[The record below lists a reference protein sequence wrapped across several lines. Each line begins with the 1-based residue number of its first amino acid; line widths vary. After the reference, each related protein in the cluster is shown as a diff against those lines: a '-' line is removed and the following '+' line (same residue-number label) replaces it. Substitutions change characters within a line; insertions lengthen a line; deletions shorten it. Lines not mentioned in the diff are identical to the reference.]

1 MRRATG
7 HAHRLRRLTRFRDE
21 AGGRPAPKRDNS
33 WPVTLRLSAALAA
46 ALLGAACT
54 STPSAEAPR
63 AAAPLP
69 PGIDSAGMDASV
81 APGDDFYAYANGG
94 WLKATPIPPD
104 KSSYGSGS
112 ILSDK
117 TRQQTVALIQA
128 AAKDAGATAEARKVG
143 DFYASFMD
151 DAGIEAK
158 GLAPLK
164 PALEAIAAIADRRA
178 LARAIGDSIRA
189 DVDPLNATNFQT
201 EHLFGVWIAQGLQ
214 DPSRNMPYLLQG
226 GLGLPDRDY
235 YTSAT
240 PKMTALRKAYTE
252 HVTAVLT
259 LAGFANA
266 APRAAA
272 IVDLE
277 TKMAGVHA
285 TRVQSADVKLPRV
298 WTREQL
304 ATNAPGIDWPVL
316 LESAG
321 LKDAPAF
328 TVWHPA
334 AVTGLSALVAKAPL
348 DACKDWLAFHTINEV
363 AGFLPKAFVDQS
375 FAFYGK
381 TLNGTVEPRA
391 RWQRGVD
398 ATSVALGEAVGKLYV
413 ARHFPPEAK
422 AKVRAMVDDLTKA
435 FDRRIDGLAWMSP
448 ETKARAKEKVKTL
461 YVGVGYPDR
470 WIDYMPLEIVRGDAL
485 GNLDRAVR
493 FEYRRQLA
501 KLGQPVDRTEWWM
514 TPQTVNAVNLP
525 LQNALNFPAAILQAP
540 YFDPARDPAA
550 NYGAIGATIGHE
562 ISHSFDDVGSQFDA
576 QGRLQNWWTPQDLE
590 HFKAAGEALAA
601 QYDAYRPFPDLAING
616 HQVLS
621 ENIADLAG
629 LAAAYDAYRLS
640 LGGKPADDKTFFVS
654 FAQSWRDKAREQLI
668 RLQIATDGHAPDA
681 YRAATVRN
689 LDAWYSTFGVTAA
702 QKMYLSPDQRVRVW

>member
-1 MRRATG
+1 VTTRRFALL
-7 HAHRLRRLTRFRDE
+7 A
-21 AGGRPAPKRDNS
+21 AAAA
-33 WPVTLRLSAALAA
+33 LSAA
-46 ALLGAACT
+46 CS
-54 STPSAEAPR
+54 STPAAEAPR
-63 AAAPLP
+63 VAALP
-69 PGIDSAGMDASV
+69 PGIDAAGMNASV

-94 WLKATPIPPD
+94 WLEATPIPPD
-104 KSSYGSGS
+104 KSSYGAAS
-112 ILSDK
+112 ILSDQV
-117 TRQQTVALIQA
+117 RQQTVTLIQE
-128 AAKDAGATAEARKVG
+128 AAKDASAAPEARKVG

-151 DAGIEAK
+151 EAGIDAK
-158 GLAPLK
+158 GLTPLK
-164 PALEAIAAIADRRA
+164 PALDAIAAIPDRRA
-178 LARAIGDSIRA
+178 LARAIGGTIRA

-235 YTSAT
+235 YTSAA
-240 PKMTALRKAYTE
+240 PKMAALRKAYAG

-259 LAGFANA
+259 LAGFARA
-266 APRAAA
+266 SARAAA

-277 TKMAGVHA
+277 TKMARVHA
-285 TRVQSADVKLPRV
+285 TRVQSADVKLPQV

-304 ATNAPGIDWPVL
+304 ATKAPGLDWPML
-316 LESAG
+316 LDAAG

-334 AVTGLSALVAKAPL
+334 AVTGLSALAANAPL
-348 DACKDWLAFHTINEV
+348 DAWKDWLAFHTINES
-363 AGFLPKAFVDQS
+363 AGFLPKAYVDQS
-375 FAFYGK
+375 FAFYGR
-381 TLNGTVEPRA
+381 TLNGTVQPRP

-398 ATSVALGEAVGKLYV
+398 ATSGALGEIVGKLYV
-413 ARHFPPEAK
+413 TRHFPPEAK

-435 FDRRIDGLAWMSP
+435 FASRIDALAWMSAD
-448 ETKARAKEKVKTL
+448 TKARAKEKVKTL
-461 YVGVGYPDR
+461 YVGVGYPDK
-470 WIDYMPLEIVRGDAL
+470 WIDYTPLEIVRGDAL
-485 GNLDRAVR
+485 GNLQRALS

-525 LQNALNFPAAILQAP
+525 LQNALNFPAAILQPP
-540 YFDPARDPAA
+540 YFDPKRDPAA

-576 QGRLQNWWTPQDLE
+576 QGRLRNWWTPQDLE

-601 QYDAYRPFPDLAING
+601 QYDAYRPYPDLALDG

-629 LAAAYDAYRLS
+629 LAAAYDAYHLS
-640 LGGKPADDKTFFVS
+640 LNGKPANDKDFFIS
-654 FAQSWRDKAREQLI
+654 FAQSWRDKAREELI
-668 RLQIATDGHAPDA
+668 RLQVATDGHAPDA

-689 LDAWYSTFGVTAA
+689 LDPWYSTFGVTAA
-702 QKMYLSPDQRVRVW
+702 QKMYLSPDARVRVW

>member
-1 MRRATG
+1 
-7 HAHRLRRLTRFRDE
+7 
-21 AGGRPAPKRDNS
+21 
-33 WPVTLRLSAALAA
+33 
-46 ALLGAACT
+46 
-54 STPSAEAPR
+54 
-63 AAAPLP
+63 
-69 PGIDSAGMDASV
+69 MDASV

-94 WLKATPIPPD
+94 WLKATPIPAD
-104 KSSYGSGS
+104 KSSYGTAS
-112 ILSDK
+112 ILADQ
-117 TRQQTVALIQA
+117 TRQQTVTLIQD
-128 AAKDAGATAEARKVG
+128 AAKDASATPDARKVG

-151 DAGIEAK
+151 EAGIEAK
-158 GLAPLK
+158 GLTPLK
-164 PALEAIAAIADRRA
+164 PALDAIAAIADRPA
-178 LARAIGDSIRA
+178 LARAIGGTIRA

-235 YTSAT
+235 YTSAS
-240 PKMTALRKAYTE
+240 PKMAALRKAYTE
-252 HVTAVLT
+252 HVTAILS
-259 LAGFANA
+259 LAGFTKAGA
-266 APRAAA
+266 RAAA

-277 TKMAGVHA
+277 TKMARVHA
-285 TRVQSADVKLPRV
+285 TRVQSADVKLPQV

-304 ATNAPGIDWPVL
+304 ATKAPGLDWPVL

-334 AVTGLSALVAKAPL
+334 AVTGLSALAAKAPL
-348 DACKDWLAFHTINEV
+348 GAWKDWLAFHTINEA
-363 AGFLPKAFVDQS
+363 AGFLPKAYVDQS

-381 TLNGTVEPRA
+381 ALNGTVQPRP

-398 ATSVALGEAVGKLYV
+398 ATSAALGEVVGKLYV
-413 ARHFPPEAK
+413 TRHFPPEAK
-422 AKVRAMVDDLTKA
+422 AMVRAMVDDLTKA
-435 FDRRIDGLAWMSP
+435 FGSRIDALAWMSP

-461 YVGVGYPDR
+461 YVGVGYPDK
-470 WIDYMPLEIVRGDAL
+470 WIDYAPLEIVRGDAL
-485 GNLDRAVR
+485 GNLQRALT

-525 LQNALNFPAAILQAP
+525 LQNALNFPAAILQPP
-540 YFDPARDPAA
+540 YFDPKRDPAA

-576 QGRLQNWWTPQDLE
+576 QGRLQNWWTPQDLA

-601 QYDAYRPFPDLAING
+601 QYDAYRPYPDLALDG
-616 HQVLS
+616 HLVLS

-629 LAAAYDAYRLS
+629 LAAAYDAYHLS
-640 LGGKPADDKTFFVS
+640 LNGKPAHDRDFFVS
-654 FAQSWRDKAREQLI
+654 FAQSWRDKAREELI
-668 RLQIATDGHAPDA
+668 RLQVATDGHAPDA

-689 LDAWYSTFGVTAA
+689 LDPWYTTFGVTAA
-702 QKMYLSPDQRVRVW
+702 QKMYLSPDARVRVW